1 MPKKLRPQ
9 HEVLLHRLRSLG
21 RGAAVSELA
30 AGFDVTLRT
39 LRRWL
44 QELCELGLAEASGVN
59 KGRRYRAL
67 DPLPAPG
74 AAAPPAR
81 LGPADL
87 RRRLVREI
95 AADQAPWASARLL
108 AAERARAHLPPDRR
122 EAFAAELMQL
132 LKIMTPAEAQALGA
146 DPAAFAR
153 WRRRLR
159 ETDEQAL
166 AAVESVLK

>member
-9 HEVLLHRLRSLG
+9 HEVLLNRLRSLG

-30 AGFDVTLRT
+30 EGFDVTLRT

-44 QELCELGLAEASGVN
+44 QELCERGLVEASGVN
-59 KGRRYRAL
+59 KGCRYRAL
-67 DPLPAPG
+67 DPVPAPG
-74 AAAPPAR
+74 EAAAPAR
-81 LGPADL
+81 LGPEEL

-95 AADQAPWASARLL
+95 AADRVPWPTVRLL

-122 EAFAAELMQL
+122 EAFVVELLQL
-132 LKIMTPAEAQALGA
+132 LRLMTPEEARTLGA

-153 WRRRLR
+153 WQRRLR
-159 ETDEQAL
+159 EADEQAL
-166 AAVESVLK
+166 AAVESVLR